1 MSLLDPSK
9 PRQQVEYVV
18 LTREGVV
25 EKLESKSYSEKF
37 KKVVLD
43 LFDMDYAHE
52 NKERV
57 WIGLL
62 LASDIISEEHGE
74 HVPYEVCIVQDK
86 AGAFKGFCANV
97 NMNRGRAMPESE
109 CIELWAMLMQAY
121 NEREQAKAMEG

>member
-74 HVPYEVCIVQDK
+74 HVPGAE
-86 AGAFKGFCANV
+86 AGRRLGGCLRCR
-97 NMNRGRAMPESE
+97 RGLLVAETETGNLLLS
-109 CIELWAMLMQAY
+109 L
-121 NEREQAKAMEG
+121 G